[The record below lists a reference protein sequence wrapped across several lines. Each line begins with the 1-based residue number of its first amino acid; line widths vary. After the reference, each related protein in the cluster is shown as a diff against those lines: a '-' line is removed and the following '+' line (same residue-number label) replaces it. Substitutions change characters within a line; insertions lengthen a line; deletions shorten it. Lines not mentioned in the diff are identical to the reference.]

1 MRALVDQA
9 NTQSLSARAMVHS
22 TPGQNV
28 GGGINFW
35 GILDTYGAEATA
47 RFAAI
52 GLCADN
58 LLGLLYFPLSSYL
71 CDRFVGKNKAD
82 SGRDVSVQND
92 SAPASPPVPAAVPS
106 ALPTLSAMTQAI
118 ALALL
123 VIAVAEAIIPQ
134 APLPTAAAITVALA
148 TAMPSRLAPLATAGG
163 ALGSLTLYAL
173 FAAAGVSGGSLAALF
188 GAQARASSLAFV
200 TFCSIL
206 YGVHVAVVILALR
219 APWRRRRNCS
229 RENRRER
236 AKFLLLASNAAIGG
250 PATAA
255 ALASAKEYDDSVVPA
270 TVVGTFGNCIGSFV
284 GLFVGAAIE
293 LWLLQ

>member
-1 MRALVDQA
+1 M
-9 NTQSLSARAMVHS
+9 
-22 TPGQNV
+22 
-28 GGGINFW
+28 
-35 GILDTYGAEATA
+35 TYGAEATA

-71 CDRFVGKNKAD
+71 CDRFVGRSKAD
-82 SGRDVSVQND
+82 GGRNGNVKNA

-106 ALPTLSAMTQAI
+106 SLPALPAMTQAI

-123 VIAVAEAIIPQ
+123 VISIAEVIMPR
-134 APLPTAAAITVALA
+134 APLPTAAALTVALA
-148 TAMPSRLAPLATAGG
+148 TAVPTKLAPLATAGG
-163 ALGSLTLYAL
+163 ALGSLALYAL
-173 FAAAGVSGGSLAALF
+173 FAAAGVSGGSLSALF
-188 GAQARASSLAFV
+188 GAQARATSLAFV
-200 TFCSIL
+200 AFCSVL
-206 YGVHVAVVILALR
+206 YSVHVAVVILAVR
-219 APWRRRRNCS
+219 APWRRRRNRA
-229 RENRRER
+229 REQGGDR

-284 GLFVGAAIE
+284 GLLVGAAIE
-293 LWLLQ
+293 MWLL